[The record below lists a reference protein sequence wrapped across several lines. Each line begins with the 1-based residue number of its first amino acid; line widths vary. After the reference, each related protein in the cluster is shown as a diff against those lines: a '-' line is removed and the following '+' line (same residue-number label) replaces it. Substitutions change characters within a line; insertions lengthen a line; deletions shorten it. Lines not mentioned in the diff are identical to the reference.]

1 MESTSSKLIQS
12 FLDSCQKLD
21 FPNSEI
27 TEQFSDMND
36 LKLNVTDNSRAIK
49 AKEVDYSGKG
59 PLPSSFIPES
69 CDIKT
74 QQNSDSKV
82 ALDTQSKRFYSDNN
96 LENSSKSN
104 STTII
109 QV

>member
-12 FLDSCQKLD
+12 YLDSCQKLD

-36 LKLNVTDNSRAIK
+36 LKLNVTDNSRATK
-49 AKEVDYSGKG
+49 AKEMDYSGKSF
-59 PLPSSFIPES
+59 LPSNFIPES
-69 CDIKT
+69 YDIKF
-74 QQNSDSKV
+74 QQSSDSKV
-82 ALDTQSKRFYSDNN
+82 ALDTQSKRDYCHNT